1 MNLITLLN
9 KPSVNAIITGVI
21 MYILIRLSN
30 MGEPVLGSIL
40 SSVPI
45 GLLGL
50 LAING
55 DTTRHTYISTAV
67 VVNSIIVVMW
77 IFLYMIS
84 KKKFKKVHIL
94 HALLIW
100 TVLCGGYYILK
111 KSRISSKL

>member
-50 LAING
+50 LAINA
-55 DTTRHTYISTAV
+55 DAVRHTYISTAV
-67 VVNSIIVVMW
+67 VVNSIIVIMW
-77 IFLYMIS
+77 GVLYIIT
-84 KKKFKKVHIL
+84 KKKFKRVHII
-94 HALLIW
+94 HAFIIW
-100 TVLCGGYYILK
+100 AVLCVGY
-111 KSRISSKL
+111 